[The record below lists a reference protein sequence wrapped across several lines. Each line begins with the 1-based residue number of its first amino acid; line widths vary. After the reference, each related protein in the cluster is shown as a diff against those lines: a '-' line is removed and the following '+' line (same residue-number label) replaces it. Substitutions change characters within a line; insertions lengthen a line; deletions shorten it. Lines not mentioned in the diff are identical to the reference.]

1 MSNENFKRTTGTL
14 NNGLVV
20 LGVEATVGETR
31 VVLKPGE
38 YDMPLPPIE
47 VSSQDEAREYLRM
60 AKAIEVAH
68 WYNLGVSTDTPSSE
82 EDAFASIARI
92 LEWCE
97 APTKLRGLSHHG
109 VRARVS
115 VNEHGVNRPIKATAR
130 EDGVL
135 LQAYSGRVCPVE
147 WPFRMCEEVRIL
159 EKAAAALN
167 RDVVKQWNGGKS
179 TVISCQSHKTVLEAF
194 DKLLAEKSA
203 RSEVGSDKLPEGWE
217 K

>member
-1 MSNENFKRTTGTL
+1 MSNENFKRTTGAL
-14 NNGLVV
+14 NNGLIV
-20 LGVEATVGETR
+20 LGVEATVGGTKI
-31 VVLKPGE
+31 VMKPGE

-82 EDAFASIARI
+82 EDAFSSIARM

-97 APTKLRGLSHHG
+97 APTQVRGLSHHG
-109 VRARVS
+109 VRALVS

-135 LQAYSGRVCPVE
+135 LQAYSGRMCPAD
-147 WPFRMCEEVRIL
+147 WPFRTGDVHIL

-194 DKLLAEKSA
+194 DALLAEKSD
-203 RSEVGSDKLPEGWE
+203 RSEVGSDKLPNGWE